1 MIHNDR
7 YRSGA
12 CAFGF
17 WLLCAVVPGVHAQQL
32 VVGAGASF
40 TMGSSVIDA
49 GCRDIEIMGTLDI
62 GSGSLQGARHLAV
75 PGTLRGG
82 TGLIQLSGNLDAAGN
97 LQPQAGTVRIADGCG
112 STESNVIGN
121 HQFNRLSVQTSAP
134 HTLVLPAGG
143 TQLIASGLELLG
155 GLQRLILRSSN
166 LGSVSFL
173 SLAGSGSQL
182 IGSVDAIDVGAP
194 PNAQFL
200 APNKPETYNSIDRG
214 NTPRFFADE
223 PVVPVPAMSPA
234 SLISLILLMAG
245 LAAFQMRTLTRGES

>member
-1 MIHNDR
+1 MIRHQQCWR
-7 YRSGA
+7 GRFLLAICGV
-12 CAFGF
+12 
-17 WLLCAVVPGVHAQQL
+17 WLVAPSIAAQQL

-49 GCRDIEIMGTLDI
+49 GCRDISVMGTLDI
-62 GSGSLQGARHLAV
+62 GAGTLQGARNLAV

-82 TGLIQLSGNLDAAGN
+82 TGLIQLSGDLDAAGN
-97 LQPQAGTVRIADGCG
+97 LVPQAGTVRISDGCG
-112 STESNVIGN
+112 STQSNVIGN
-121 HQFNRLSVQTSAP
+121 HQFNRLTVQTSAP
-134 HTLVLPAGG
+134 HDLILPAGG

-166 LGSVSFL
+166 LGVVSFL
-173 SLAGSGSQL
+173 SLAAGGSQT

-223 PVVPVPAMSPA
+223 PVVPVPTLSPA
-234 SLISLILLMAG
+234 GLISLLLLMAG